1 MIGLYIAWL
10 LAIFFTW
17 LSVTQF
23 VTSIINALYLRT
35 VETKAEFYYR
45 IVFAIVM
52 ALCWAYIATF

>member
-1 MIGLYIAWL
+1 MGLYIAWS